1 MIWCGKP
8 PGSGLNTPVSFTE
21 REIVPDLSSLM
32 PCRSRARIAFL
43 VAADGK
49 GTRETWTIGDAYS
62 VLRFFQGGA
71 RTGRARN
78 GLSQEA
84 VTLKELVERE
94 WWMPGPPI
102 AESQNFRAMTTS
114 VSKLNFQG
122 HIDMEY

>member
-1 MIWCGKP
+1 
-8 PGSGLNTPVSFTE
+8 
-21 REIVPDLSSLM
+21 M

-49 GTRETWTIGDAYS
+49 GTRETWPIGDAYS

-84 VTLKELVERE
+84 VTLKELVER
-94 WWMPGPPI
+94 GVVDAGATDRGI
-102 AESQNFRAMTTS
+102 AEFPSYDHIGLKTELPGSYRYG
-114 VSKLNFQG
+114 KLIYLQ
-122 HIDMEY
+122 ITLEVQTCSRRVIETPVRE